1 MNLGLLA
8 IAGVAYL
15 IGSFPTAW
23 VVRRIMTGTDIRKEG
38 TGNVGARNLYD
49 VSQSKAAG
57 IGVMLFDMFKGA
69 IVVLLAQNFHEGSFA
84 ATAWAAV
91 GVVAGHNYSIFLG
104 FDGGRGLAT
113 ATGVLTAMS
122 PLPLVFWILGYL
134 TGNYVIRKQV
144 HIASMSGILATAILV
159 WSVPNSVLDKANF
172 LSLAGEEIT
181 EFRIAVSVV
190 SFVLF
195 LRHVGAV
202 REALRLGLVDE

>member
-8 IAGVAYL
+8 IAGVAYI

-23 VVRRIMTGTDIRKEG
+23 VVRRIMAGTDIRKEG

-57 IGVMLFDMFKGA
+57 IGVMLADMAKGA
-69 IVVLLAQNFHEGSFA
+69 IIVLLAQHFHGSNFA

-91 GVVAGHNYSIFLG
+91 GVVLGHNYSIFLK

-113 ATGVLTAMS
+113 ATGCLTAMN

-134 TGNYVIRKQV
+134 TGNYAIRKQV
-144 HIASMSGILATAILV
+144 HIASMSGIIATAVLA
-159 WSVPNSVLDKANF
+159 WSLPNS
-172 LSLAGEEIT
+172 SLQATMFVSCPDVT
-181 EFRIAVSVV
+181 EFRIAVSGVC
-190 SFVLF
+190 FVLF
-195 LRHVGAV
+195 LRHIGAV
-202 REALRLGLVDE
+202 REAIKLGLVDE

>member
-1 MNLGLLA
+1 MNLGLLS
-8 IAGVAYL
+8 IAAVAYV
-15 IGSFPTAW
+15 IGSIPTAW
-23 VVRRIMTGTDIRKEG
+23 IVRRIMAGTDIRTEG

-57 IGVMLFDMFKGA
+57 IGVMLADMAKGA
-69 IVVLLAQNFHEGSFA
+69 IVVLLAQHFHGTYFA

-91 GVVAGHNYSIFLG
+91 GVVLGHNYSIFLK

-113 ATGVLTAMS
+113 ATGCLTAMS

-134 TGNYVIRKQV
+134 TGNYAIRKQV

-159 WSVPNSVLDKANF
+159 WSIPNSALRPTMFVPCDDV
-172 LSLAGEEIT
+172 T
-181 EFRIAVSVV
+181 EFRLAVTGV

-195 LRHVGAV
+195 LRHIGAV
-202 REALRLGLVDE
+202 REAIKLGLVDE

>member
-23 VVRRIMTGTDIRKEG
+23 VVRRIMTGTDIRNEG

-69 IVVLLAQNFHEGSFA
+69 IVVILAQNFHDGSFA
-84 ATAWAAV
+84 AIAWAAV
-91 GVVAGHNYSIFLG
+91 GVVAGHNYSLFLG

-113 ATGVLTAMS
+113 ATGALTAMS

-159 WSVPNSVLDKANF
+159 WSVPNFVLDKANF
-172 LSLAGEEIT
+172 LSLAGEDIT
-181 EFRIAVSVV
+181 NFRIAVSAV

-195 LRHVGAV
+195 LRHIGAV
-202 REALRLGLVDE
+202 REAIRLDLVDE